1 MKIRSIFPAPIPG
14 YPFTTMG
21 EETRTAYKNVA
32 QVVRQE
38 VLKNIMSK
46 YKPNKVF
53 KFIVDFK
60 KDHDGN
66 SPTVREIAEKCE
78 ISSIS
83 TVSFILDELDESG
96 KIELKNNGQSRQI
109 QVVGGSWTLN
119 PS

>member
-1 MKIRSIFPAPIPG
+1 MKKRSIFPAPIPG

-21 EETRTAYKNVA
+21 EETRSAYKKAA
-32 QVVRQE
+32 QVFRQE

-53 KFIVDFK
+53 EFIVDFK

-66 SPTVREIAEKCE
+66 SPTVREIAKKCK

-96 KIELKNNGQSRQI
+96 KIKLLNNGQSRQI
-109 QVVGGSWTLN
+109 HVVGGSWTLN